1 MASFEIEVHE
11 TLLAGV
17 QDADYVEEK
26 TYQGR
31 KVKALLVGRV
41 RSVRSYSASAS
52 KLADMIDKT
61 IAEMPEEAQKA
72 IRKFFDMCYVKENLE
87 WSSGDQA
94 WGTGKFYPRFVEA
107 WNDADGDPQICAD
120 SFGVNDWDEPILT
133 KPQAV
138 AAYKRAE
145 KDIPD
150 HGLVSMKA
158 SGMGRGKSKLDPK
171 SIASAIVAEL
181 GLMPPDKKPTKKP
194 K

>member
-17 QDADYVEEK
+17 RDADYVEEK

-41 RSVRSYSASAS
+41 RSVRSYSAPAS
-52 KLADMIDKT
+52 KLAEMIDKT
-61 IAEMPEEAQKA
+61 IAEMPEEAQRA
-72 IRKFFDMCYVKENLE
+72 IRKHFDVCYVRENLC
-87 WSSGDQA
+87 WSDGDKPWGSGE
-94 WGTGKFYPRFVEA
+94 FYFRFAKA
-107 WNDADGDPQICAD
+107 WNDADGDPQVCAD
-120 SFGVNDWDEPILT
+120 SFGVNDWNEPILT

-138 AAYKRAE
+138 AAYKRAV

-158 SGMGRGKSKLDPK
+158 SGMGRGKTSLDPK
-171 SIASAIVAEL
+171 TIAASIVAEL
-181 GLMPPDKKPTKKP
+181 GLMPDKKKP
-194 K
+194 KKKE

>member
-17 QDADYVEEK
+17 KDSSYVEEK
-26 TYQGR
+26 MFRGR

-41 RSVRSYSASAS
+41 RSVRSYSAPAS

-61 IAEMPEEAQKA
+61 IAAMPEEAQKA
-72 IRKFFDMCYVKENLE
+72 IRKFFDVCYVKENLV
-87 WSSGDQA
+87 WSDGDKA
-94 WGTGKFYPRFVEA
+94 WGTGEFYFRFAKA
-107 WNDADGDPQICAD
+107 WNDADGDPQVCAD
-120 SFGVNDWDEPILT
+120 SFGVNDWNEPILT

-138 AAYKRAE
+138 AAYKRAV

-158 SGMGRGKSKLDPK
+158 SGMGRGKTSLDPK
-171 SIASAIVAEL
+171 TIAASIVAEL
-181 GLMPPDKKPTKKP
+181 GLMPDKKKK
-194 K
+194 KE